1 MRSLLTALGFLTL
14 TGTMAGVTMA
24 RPVTDFTL
32 ANGLEVVVIEDHRV
46 PVVVN
51 MVWYKIGAADE
62 PRGHSGIAHFLEH
75 LMFQGTKTVKPGD
88 LSKIV
93 AAQGGSD
100 NAFTTQDQTAYFQRV
115 AADRLDLV
123 MGLEADR
130 MVNLNLTEEDVAT
143 ERQVILDERT
153 QRTDSDPGSLFQEQ
167 IGAAQYLNHPYGMPV
182 IGWRS
187 EMEALT
193 RQDALDFYKANYA
206 PNNAILI
213 VAGDATPEEVRKLAE
228 KHFGALPPSA
238 NITPRERAAEPPQ
251 LAARRL
257 EMADPRVAQP
267 YVVRSYLAPERNPG
281 DQKEAAALTIL
292 AELLGGSPTTSL
304 MARALM
310 FEKPVA
316 TYVSA
321 QYDGV
326 SLDPTTFG
334 LAVVPASGVSLQ
346 AAETAMD
353 DVLKR
358 FLKEGVDEAEF
369 ERIKTQIRA
378 KQIYDEDNTQGAA
391 HRYGMALTSGLTVG
405 DVEAW
410 PKVLADVTP
419 DDVLAAAREVL
430 DLRHSVTGWL
440 HPEDAQ

>member
-1 MRSLLTALGFLTL
+1 
-14 TGTMAGVTMA
+14 MAGVTMA

-88 LSKIV
+88 LSKMV

-228 KHFGALPPSA
+228 KHFGALPPST

-281 DQKEAAALTIL
+281 DQKQAAALTIL